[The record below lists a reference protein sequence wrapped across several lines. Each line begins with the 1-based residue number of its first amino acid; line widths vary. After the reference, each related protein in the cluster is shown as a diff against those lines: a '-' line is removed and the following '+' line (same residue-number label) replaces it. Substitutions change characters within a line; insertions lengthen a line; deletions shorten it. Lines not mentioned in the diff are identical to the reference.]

1 VAVVAG
7 GTVPRR
13 VCPDCHRE
21 IAIPGGRFA
30 RHDPPERGL
39 ALLSCPGSLRPA
51 PLSAPRTVPA
61 GVVPLFEFVDAGAAE
76 AVAVPLDVDAEAG

>member
-1 VAVVAG
+1 MAVVAG

-13 VCPDCHRE
+13 ICPDCHRE

-30 RHDPPERGL
+30 RHDPPERGP

-51 PLSAPRTVPA
+51 PLSVPRAVPA
-61 GVVPLFEFVDAGAAE
+61 GAVPLFEFVDASTAE
-76 AVAVPLDVDAEAG
+76 AVAVPLDVDAEA